1 MTEEFSQPRS
11 SNRPLWRWIV
21 TLALLASITLTWTQ
35 TLDQPA
41 ADATSENFKQ
51 ALAVAAIAR
60 VFNGV
65 ISVAQGTEL
74 AISPVGVGV
83 TLTLGEVLDPLND
96 LIERFSVLALIASVS
111 LSLQLLMG
119 EMVLTPAL
127 SALLTG
133 AAIIYLTLLW
143 WPRAQIAR
151 RWPSAMQ
158 VLAQLVGAIVL
169 LRFLLAVMLLA
180 TNWIDGS
187 LLEQRQVAA
196 IERLETA
203 SLEAKSVQDQ
213 QNHADLNEL
222 QDQGIIDRAKNL
234 LNTTSE
240 QLDLQQRL
248 ERLQHKVASSVEDIV
263 LLIVIF
269 LLQTLLLP
277 IASAY
282 LTWWLLRGFWRQAT
296 TAITR

>member
-1 MTEEFSQPRS
+1 MTNSTQVP
-11 SNRPLWRWIV
+11 SNNKLLWRWVV
-21 TLALLASITLTWTQ
+21 TIALAASITLAWTQ

-41 ADATSENFKQ
+41 AEATSENFKQ

-119 EMVLTPAL
+119 EMVLNPVVSAAL
-127 SALLTG
+127 TAV
-133 AAIIYLTLLW
+133 AVAYLILLW
-143 WPRAQIAR
+143 WPRQTDEQRWPVVTQIA
-151 RWPSAMQ
+151 
-158 VLAQLVGAIVL
+158 AQLVGAFIL

-180 TNWIDGS
+180 THWIDTN
-187 LLEQRQVAA
+187 LLDQRQVAA
-196 IERLETA
+196 MERLEMA
-203 SLEAKSVQDQ
+203 SQEAKSVQAQ
-213 QNHADLNEL
+213 QTRTDLDANQE
-222 QDQGIIDRAKNL
+222 QGILDRAKTL

-240 QLDLQQRL
+240 HLDLQRRL
-248 ERLQHKVASSVEDIV
+248 EQLQQQVAASVEDIV

-282 LTWWLLRGFWRQAT
+282 LTWWLLRSFWHHAT
-296 TAITR
+296 AAIAR